1 VAICV
6 PVADLARPGGVAG
19 VLAVAWDRT
28 ARVSPGE
35 LTLLRTAASMAGVV
49 HARLELARATTADRF
64 RRALDAMIDS
74 VAIAVAVRDTGGH
87 IVDFRIEHM
96 NRVSVDGA
104 GRTAEQIVGR
114 TVTDLYPHWRESGVL
129 ARMVDVVETG
139 EPLVAERMHYTD
151 TVVDGTTIDGWW
163 NLRVTRFG
171 DGYLAAWRD
180 VTEVVV
186 AEQRDRAARDEQAR
200 ARVALQVLQ
209 RAALP
214 AGVPQ
219 ADGVRFD
226 AEYAPAS
233 NELVVGG
240 DWYDVIDLGGGS
252 YGLVIADVAGHG
264 TAAAVYMVQVRNW
277 MHALA
282 LAAERVDPGT
292 LLSTLNGA
300 MVGLDQPF
308 VTCCLAVVDS
318 SSGTLRWATAGH
330 PPPLVVGNQ
339 SRLLRHPHVGPPLGV
354 IRSAVYRTHED
365 RLRPGE
371 VLVLYTD
378 GLVERRREH
387 LDVGLARLMDE
398 CRTLRP
404 AGLTARRLLHAILGD
419 GGADDDVAVVM
430 LELADVPEVA
440 TGPLAAATRR

>member
-1 VAICV
+1 VG
-6 PVADLARPGGVAG
+6 ADGAG
-19 VLAVAWDRT
+19 E
-28 ARVSPGE
+28 PGE

-49 HARLELARATTADRF
+49 HARLELGRATTADRF

-74 VAIAVAVRDTGGH
+74 VAIAVSVRDADGQ
-87 IVDFRIEHM
+87 IADFRIEHI

-129 ARMVDVVETG
+129 ARLVDVVETG

-180 VTEVVV
+180 VTEVVI
-186 AEQRDRAARDEQAR
+186 AEQRDRDARDERAR
-200 ARVALQVLQ
+200 AGVALEVLQ

-214 AGVPQ
+214 TGVPR
-219 ADGVRFD
+219 AAGVRFD
-226 AEYAPAS
+226 AEYSPAS

-240 DWYDVIDLGGGS
+240 DWYDVIDLGAGA

-282 LAAERVDPGT
+282 LAAEPVDPGT
-292 LLSTLNGA
+292 VLSTLNGA
-300 MVGLDQPF
+300 MVDLDQPF
-308 VTCCLAVVDS
+308 VTCCLAVVET

-330 PPPLVVGNQ
+330 PPPVVVGPHT
-339 SRLLRHPHVGPPLGV
+339 RLLRHPEVGPPLGV
-354 IRSAVYRTHED
+354 VRGARYRTHVD
-365 RLRPGE
+365 SLQPGDA
-371 VLVLYTD
+371 LVLYTD

-387 LDVGLARLMDE
+387 LDVGLARLVQE
-398 CRTLRP
+398 CRVLRP
-404 AGLTARRLLHAILGD
+404 GGLTARRLLHAILGD
-419 GGADDDVAVVM
+419 GGAADDVAVVM
-430 LELADVPEVA
+430 LELEHVREDTAPLTVA
-440 TGPLAAATRR
+440 RR